1 MAITK
6 IQSGAIPPEA
16 IDTTHIGDVG
26 ADKITGQIVT
36 SQITDSAIH
45 TDKVSDLAVTHAKL
59 HTDMDLSGKT
69 VTLPTIQHSL
79 NIDDGSAVDNSW
91 NTLAQFHPS
100 VSDGPAEAGIRI
112 QSYPSTTSVPARMA
126 GIQSQSNTGAAL
138 PLALNKDG
146 GNVGIGTTDPQAKLE
161 VDGIVASINSG
172 QGAGQLQLQG
182 YGGTGYINMNG
193 TGNLIFRMGSSYTER
208 ARFHP
213 EGYLELKSSDA
224 YNQLV
229 LTPAGTN
236 APASI
241 NFNTPGTGRAK
252 LKVQNNEYISILSTG
267 NVGIGKTNPEG
278 SLHVTGYRDG
288 QGNGANDTTLMLSST
303 STAAGGNSANG
314 PESLKFKG
322 YGHNYNGDVTGIP
335 GSNEI
340 NFEMYPTWKY
350 WGEDNSL
357 SPYGQSHPV
366 MDFKTKGSNET
377 AASNILRMMGYGK
390 RLVGTMYTGSS
401 DINKQMTKGAVNL
414 LPQLGRFVGTVGH
427 QSTGYLADM
436 LGTGNNDKGVYLVFI
451 NGGGSGNGRDT
462 GIYVVTY
469 SSATDIYDSGLLV
482 TEQLNNM
489 GLNVQAVNASG
500 NIDHRFFTI
509 TTWMRGYDTCY
520 GNCGSFVLNA
530 NGSIVT
536 GGAYGGCSVW
546 AVHLGGESR
555 GGNTLWEG

>member
-6 IQSGAIPPEA
+6 IQSNAFPASIDLSNVDLTIGAGE
-16 IDTTHIGDVG
+16 
-26 ADKITGQIVT
+26 IVT
-36 SQITDSAIH
+36 ANIAN
-45 TDKVSDLAVTHAKL
+45 LAVTHAKL

-69 VTLPTIQHSL
+69 VTLPTLSSL
-79 NIDDGSAVDNSW
+79 NIS
-91 NTLAQFHPS
+91 
-100 VSDGPAEAGIRI
+100 
-112 QSYPSTTSVPARMA
+112 
-126 GIQSQSNTGAAL
+126 
-138 PLALNKDG
+138 
-146 GNVGIGTTDPQAKLE
+146 GNVGIGTSNPVGIFQVGSDPGGNFIIGNDATSTNNRHNNTNHIATFQRDSNAFVQIASGNNSSDTGIKFMGAGDRGSVYGTSGYDIHIEPNCAYGFGDIILKGNNDSTYQTRVGIGTTSPVALLDVSDSTSNEPQIRLTTATATNYLSIARDSSTGHYEFKSEETGSAISFHTDP
-161 VDGIVASINSG
+161 D
-172 QGAGQLQLQG
+172 
-182 YGGTGYINMNG
+182 GTG
-193 TGNLIFRMGSSYTER
+193 S
-208 ARFHP
+208 
-213 EGYLELKSSDA
+213 
-224 YNQLV
+224 
-229 LTPAGTN
+229 
-236 APASI
+236 
-241 NFNTPGTGRAK
+241 
-252 LKVQNNEYISILSTG
+252 QNRLHIDRYG
-267 NVGIGKTNPEG
+267 NVGVGTTSPEG
-278 SLHVTGYRDG
+278 TLHVTGYRDG
-288 QGNGANDTTLMLSST
+288 QGNGVNDTTLMLSST
-303 STAAGGNSANG
+303 STEAGTNTANG

-322 YGHNYNGDVTGIP
+322 YGHNYNGGGTGIA

-340 NFEMYPTWKY
+340 NFEMSPTWKY
-350 WGEDNSL
+350 WGEDNTL
-357 SPYGQSHPV
+357 SPYGNSHPV

-390 RLVGTMYTGSS
+390 RLVGTMYTGSG
-401 DINKQMTKGAVNL
+401 DINRQMTKGAVNL
-414 LPQLGRFVGTVGH
+414 LPQLGRFVGTVAH

-546 AVHLGGESR
+546 AVHLGGENK

>member
-6 IQSGAIPPEA
+6 IQTGAFPADVVTTAA
-16 IDTTHIGDVG
+16 ID
-26 ADKITGQIVT
+26 
-36 SQITDSAIH
+36 
-45 TDKVSDLAVTHAKL
+45 DLSVTHAKL
-59 HTDMDLSGKT
+59 HTDMDLSSKT
-69 VTLPTIQHSL
+69 VTLPSAITDTIT
-79 NIDDGSAVDNSW
+79 NK
-91 NTLAQFHPS
+91 
-100 VSDGPAEAGIRI
+100 
-112 QSYPSTTSVPARMA
+112 
-126 GIQSQSNTGAAL
+126 L
-138 PLALNKDG
+138 PLAGGTLTGPLTVQGNGNATVQWGDTTAIGALSFDTNDNPLIRSYTGKDLFFQTNGGNNRMVIESGGNVGIGTVSPDRPLHVTRGDGTGTVIKVGNTGTSNATIEFVDTGTTDTITIGSVGNDLFLKSDDGDIVFATTGDPGTASMTVKRG
-146 GNVGIGTTDPQAKLE
+146 GNVGIGTT
-161 VDGIVASINSG
+161 S
-172 QGAGQLQLQG
+172 
-182 YGGTGYINMNG
+182 
-193 TGNLIFRMGSSYTER
+193 
-208 ARFHP
+208 P
-213 EGYLELKSSDA
+213 EA
-224 YNQLV
+224 
-229 LTPAGTN
+229 
-236 APASI
+236 
-241 NFNTPGTGRAK
+241 
-252 LKVQNNEYISILSTG
+252 
-267 NVGIGKTNPEG
+267 
-278 SLHVTGYRDG
+278 SLHATGYRDG
-288 QGNGANDTTLMLSST
+288 QGNGVNDTTIMLSST
-303 STAAGGNSANG
+303 STSAGSNTANG

-322 YGHNYNGDVTGIP
+322 YGHNYNGDVTGIG

-340 NFEMYPTWKY
+340 NFELSPTWKY

-390 RLVGTMYTGSS
+390 RLVGTMFNGST
-401 DINKQMTKGAVNL
+401 DINRQMTKGAVNL
-414 LPQLGRFVGTVGH
+414 LPQLGRFVGTVAH

-436 LGTGNNDKGVYLVFI
+436 LGTGSNAKGVYLVFI

-520 GNCGSFVLNA
+520 GNCGSFTLNS

-546 AVHLGGESR
+546 AIHLGGEDK